1 MPPPQKIKEE
11 KEKRKRKTREDDE
24 SINID
29 AVVDA
34 SSSNTSNVRV
44 DEPSAK
50 RRNVA
55 ESLRRRNQKRSR
67 SQFSESSMKKSKG
80 ALKSY
85 HQNELEKTQQQVAI
99 DTSKKSESDDKN
111 GRTER
116 QSQKEQFD
124 CPDSECSKFYA
135 NISSLR
141 SHAEKVH
148 KKKIYWQCNGGCD
161 APKFLD
167 RKTVK
172 AHLNREHN
180 NGRFDEY
187 MELVLIGGSIQRGN
201 QDNGGGGKNSVRSS
215 LQNSRGKHE
224 YAKSPSNKTTVIID
238 DSKSD
243 NNEEKST
250 GDDSSDSASASD
262 DDDGDGKDEKRA
274 KNAHEGNK
282 FIFVLYSNY

>member
-24 SINID
+24 PINID

-34 SSSNTSNVRV
+34 SSSNTSNVPV

-55 ESLRRRNQKRSR
+55 ESLRRGNQKRLRSR
-67 SQFSESSMKKSKG
+67 FSKSSMKKLKG
-80 ALKSY
+80 AQKSY
-85 HQNELEKTQQQVAI
+85 HQNELEKSQQQLGI
-99 DTSKKSESDDKN
+99 DTSNKSESDDKN

-167 RKTVK
+167 RKTAK

-180 NGRFDEY
+180 NGCFDEY

-201 QDNGGGGKNSVRSS
+201 QDSGGGGSYSVRSS
-215 LQNSRGKHE
+215 LRNNRGKHE
-224 YAKSPSNKTTVIID
+224 YAMSSSNETTVITD

-243 NNEEKST
+243 NNEEKSS
-250 GDDSSDSASASD
+250 GGDSSDSASD
-262 DDDGDGKDEKRA
+262 DDDGDGEDDEKRA
-274 KNAHEGNK
+274 KNAHEGTK